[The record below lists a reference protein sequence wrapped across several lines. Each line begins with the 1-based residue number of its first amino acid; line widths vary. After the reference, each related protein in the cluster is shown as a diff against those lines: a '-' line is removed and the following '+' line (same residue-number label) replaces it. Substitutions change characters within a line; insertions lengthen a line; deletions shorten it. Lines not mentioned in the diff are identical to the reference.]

1 MVILLHKNINW
12 VFFESKN
19 DMIVLPRYINSG
31 RGFMNNQD
39 LKEYIIKLLKLD
51 KLAEEYKKQFNL
63 SEFAIRLYDDN
74 KAVALIMNNGETK
87 SKLDEIFQDIERKVS
102 LIMNLTYVKK
112 TLNPSYICKIDDDI
126 FGDNSTVTYSLY
138 LEEESI

>member
-1 MVILLHKNINW
+1 
-12 VFFESKN
+12 
-19 DMIVLPRYINSG
+19 MIVLLRYINSG

-51 KLAEEYKKQFNL
+51 KLAEEYKNQFNL

-87 SKLDEIFQDIERKVS
+87 PKLDEIFQDIERKVS

-126 FGDNSTVTYSLY
+126 LGDNSTVTYSLY
-138 LEEESI
+138 LEE